1 MGVLTP
7 FLSPQVSG
15 HQYPADVMTDYAMTG
30 FSLSPLTSPAM
41 FPQNPNNHHVQ
52 YTHPHTAESS
62 LTGSPIDLGIVMN
75 GEQPL
80 DERPRKTRKKILTPK
95 TSVSGMQR
103 PRQALAAHRR
113 KGSLAGVV
121 DAVTADAFRPI
132 QAQQAL
138 PPHMKSIS
146 PQPLSDTSMAPPPRQ
161 NTSDGFPVAL
171 PDSLVMLDESSGLPP
186 ATPASIMRKRPQ
198 SLAASTTTT
207 PYMSPALQQQFAH
220 EIQTPVIAT
229 LGSGMADLRLP
240 DAMGAQEQASQV
252 PTPRL
257 STQETRPTPR
267 MLPKIASAAGT
278 PIPGATPIM
287 PFQSPLVTGV
297 KGESKTARNSRKRN
311 STNSTLVSPALRPK
325 ISPSIKPLLPGSS
338 ETHALLLATKSNY
351 QNIIEG
357 NVTPGVNYPAEMAT
371 NLTSK
376 RTSHKI
382 AEQGRRN
389 RINTAL
395 QELAV
400 LIPATFST
408 CKDGSNSSGDGEGS
422 PGAVKEETHTNGGKT
437 PATPTTQGSSKA
449 ATVEQATAYIKALQE
464 ERKKLEEEMAALKAK
479 YGCAETD

>member
-15 HQYPADVMTDYAMTG
+15 HQYPADVMTDFAMTG

-62 LTGSPIDLGIVMN
+62 LNGSPIDLGIVMN
-75 GEQPL
+75 GDQPIE
-80 DERPRKTRKKILTPK
+80 ERPRKTRKKILTPK
-95 TSVSGMQR
+95 TSVSGMR

-138 PPHMKSIS
+138 PPHMMHKSIS
-146 PQPLSDTSMAPPPRQ
+146 PQPLSDTSMPPPPRQ
-161 NTSDGFPVAL
+161 NTSDGFPAAL
-171 PDSLVMLDESSGLPP
+171 LESHAMLDDSSGLPP

-220 EIQTPVIAT
+220 ELQTPVIAT

-240 DAMGAQEQASQV
+240 DALQEQASQV
-252 PTPRL
+252 PTPRIN
-257 STQETRPTPR
+257 TQESRPTPR
-267 MLPKIASAAGT
+267 VLPKIASAAAT

-325 ISPSIKPLLPGSS
+325 ISPSIKPLLPGTS

-357 NVTPGVNYPAEMAT
+357 NITPGVNYPAEMAT

-395 QELAV
+395 QELAA
-400 LIPATFST
+400 LIPPDFNTS
-408 CKDGSNSSGDGEGS
+408 KDGSNSSGDGEGS
-422 PGAVKEETHTNGGKT
+422 PGAVKEETQTNGSKT

-449 ATVEQATAYIKALQE
+449 ATVEQATAYIKYMQE
-464 ERKKLEEEMAALKAK
+464 ERKKMEEELAMYKAK
-479 YGCAETD
+479 CASVETD